1 MPDKGIDGMLIAFL
15 VAIRIGL
22 KKTSSNIQ
30 ARVQRS
36 GSEEPGGVSPWAS
49 YFEDLGKLRGGLEE
63 HSQYWKRDPRGKV
76 TLCVLQRKGSG

>member
-1 MPDKGIDGMLIAFL
+1 MPDKGNDGMLIAFL

-36 GSEEPGGVSPWAS
+36 GSEEPGGGPPWVS
-49 YFEDLGKLRGGLEE
+49 YLEYLDKLRGGLEE
-63 HSQYWKRDPRGKV
+63 HSPYRKRDPRGKV
-76 TLCVLQRKGSG
+76 TPCVLQRKGSG

>member
-1 MPDKGIDGMLIAFL
+1 MPDKGFNCMLIAFL

-36 GSEEPGGVSPWAS
+36 GSEEPGGVPPWVN
-49 YFEDLGKLRGGLEE
+49 YLGYLGKLLGEFGE
-63 HSQYWKRDPRGKV
+63 HSPYWKRDPRGKV

>member
-22 KKTSSNIQ
+22 KKTSSNTQ

-36 GSEEPGGVSPWAS
+36 GIRGTRGVSPWVN
-49 YFEDLGKLRGGLEE
+49 YLEE
-63 HSQYWKRDPRGKV
+63 VGELLGEFGEHSPYRKRDSRGKV
-76 TLCVLQRKGSG
+76 TPCVLQRKGSG